1 MAGSAVSRI
10 QLPRTSQAAA
20 PALESR
26 LRIWPLRE
34 YMDSPTAS
42 HQLLV
47 TLARRKWS
55 ILAFAVLGGVLAGLV
70 GLARPVQFETT
81 TQLIIDAPA
90 RSSLPAGVGS
100 DLIDSTI
107 DDHITMLSSQ
117 GYLRRVIA
125 ALRKTETTGSGQND
139 SATENSRDGS
149 DPATPPKVRSFPDT
163 LLDRLWPERDE
174 ATDSPQAAD
183 AAELK
188 AFRNGMRVGQE
199 LRSRVISVAFADSSP
214 ARAALVANTLAQVYV
229 DELARKRQA
238 SDKQELDAIVASLPG
253 VQSDLQEAIDRLEK
267 YRLSHG
273 AIDQGAADNAAR
285 ERADLSQQTSMSK
298 ADLAAM
304 ESRLRHIQDLR
315 KQDASV
321 ASLAEAIGTPE
332 LADLAARQAS
342 APADQE
348 LRNRIDSEIEQAIAR
363 IAADASIYR
372 VQVAALENRKNVL
385 DAVMADTASRLS
397 GLRALEPQVS
407 ILTQRYNEL
416 LSRQQDLTRRIG
428 APSAGVSILSAA
440 WPPTNPKTLPPIF
453 LVPPGMIVFGIMGA
467 MFVIVRNRSNET
479 LRGEAEAEAVLQV
492 PCVGQIPEVGRV
504 HAKQLRDLVLGQHKS
519 TYSRAVTSLLVAAA
533 PNHVRVRPLHTT
545 LVMSSVSDD
554 GGTELAWSLALAATR
569 LGGRVLLVDLEPSSG
584 ARLTLEFLH
593 QFSGLN
599 ARHSFADYVG
609 NRSSLEGTVASI
621 PEIGIDL
628 MTIAPSEDLLALLSR
643 ADSSAL
649 MNDLQSTYSVVII
662 NGPLGL
668 GRPEARFLTGW
679 ADVVLFAVRWAKTRR
694 NVARG
699 VLDLLQRDGS
709 VSVPFGSV
717 LTRVNLNEHAKYRF
731 GDSADLLREKIS

>member
-1 MAGSAVSRI
+1 
-10 QLPRTSQAAA
+10 
-20 PALESR
+20 
-26 LRIWPLRE
+26 
-34 YMDSPTAS
+34 MDSPTAS
-42 HQLLV
+42 HKLLV

-117 GYLRRVIA
+117 DHLRRVIA
-125 ALRKTETTGSGQND
+125 ALRNTEATGSGQDD
-139 SATENSRDGS
+139 SATENPRDGS
-149 DPATPPKVRSFPDT
+149 APATPPKLRSFPDSF
-163 LLDRLWPERDE
+163 LDRLWPESDE

-188 AFRNGMRVGQE
+188 ALRNGMRVGQE
-199 LRSRVISVAFADSSP
+199 LRSRVISIAFADTSP

-273 AIDQGAADNAAR
+273 AIDQGSADNAAR

-321 ASLAEAIGTPE
+321 ASLAEAIGSPE

-348 LRNRIDSEIEQAIAR
+348 LRNRIDNEIEQAIAR
-363 IAADASIYR
+363 IAADASVYR

-428 APSAGVSILSAA
+428 TPSAGVSILSAA
-440 WPPTNPKTLPPIF
+440 WPPTNPRTLPPIF
-453 LVPPGMIVFGIMGA
+453 LVPPGMIMFGIMGA

-479 LRGEAEAEAVLQV
+479 LRGEAEAEAALQV
-492 PCVGQIPEVGRV
+492 PCVGQIPEVGKV
-504 HAKQLRDLVLGQHKS
+504 NAKQLRNLVLGQHKS

-533 PNHVRVRPLHTT
+533 PNHRARPLHTT

-569 LGGRVLLVDLEPSSG
+569 LGGRVLLVDLEQSSG
-584 ARLTLEFLH
+584 ARLTREFLH
-593 QFSGLN
+593 QFSGVN

-609 NRSSLEGTVASI
+609 NRSSLEGTVTSI

-717 LTRVNLNEHAKYRF
+717 LTRVNLNEHAKHRF